1 MNEGSATTHEQ
12 LAQVQAEIAAAVARA
27 TGAAAED
34 AGPQTFAGAAMAF
47 LFTLRAIGLD
57 GRGDSA
63 AQTAAGLA
71 FLRGGLATLG

>member
-1 MNEGSATTHEQ
+1 
-12 LAQVQAEIAAAVARA
+12 
-27 TGAAAED
+27 
-34 AGPQTFAGAAMAF
+34 MAF